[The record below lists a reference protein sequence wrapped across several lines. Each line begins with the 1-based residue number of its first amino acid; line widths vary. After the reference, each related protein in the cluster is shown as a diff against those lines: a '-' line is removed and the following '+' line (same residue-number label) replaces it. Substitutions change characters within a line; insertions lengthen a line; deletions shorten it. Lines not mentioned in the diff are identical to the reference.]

1 MEILLKQVKK
11 ALHNLD
17 ELQADHINSFE
28 SQVLP
33 DLEKQI
39 IERQAGFYELKK
51 NMALFLQKTA
61 TVDVMEDTSMVQDI
75 KEYLRLLMYQNKT
88 LTSLVETHKNELET
102 SMKHIVKGRRTIH
115 AYGGSLV
122 SKSNR
127 PKVISLRK

>member
-1 MEILLKQVKK
+1 MDILLQQIKK
-11 ALHNLD
+11 ALYKLD
-17 ELQADHINSFE
+17 ELQAGHIKSFQ

-51 NMALFLQKTA
+51 NMATFLQKTA
-61 TVDVMEDTSMVQDI
+61 TVDIMEDTPMVQDV

-88 LTSLVETHKNELET
+88 LRSLVETHKNELET

-115 AYGGSLV
+115 AYGSLV